1 MYHAT
6 YLECKMLLAYPL
18 SHIWPPGERP
28 VVLPVYTQGTSP
40 DMMMDDEGSP
50 YMPGAPGTDDLVK
63 AIVGKAIV
71 GNASVGKAVVEK
83 AIARKKRD
91 AEEAAEGHE
100 SKRLVTDEMN
110 RTSWGGGW
118 RGDRLRWPEEEIHM
132 LPEMQE
138 VD

>member
-71 GNASVGKAVVEK
+71 EK

-110 RTSWGGGW
+110 
-118 RGDRLRWPEEEIHM
+118 IHM
-132 LPEMQE
+132 LSAMEE

>member
-6 YLECKMLLAYPL
+6 YLECKMLPAYPL

-28 VVLPVYTQGTSP
+28 VVLPVYTQDTSAP
-40 DMMMDDEGSP
+40 SEVYGMMVGNEVPP

-71 GNASVGKAVVEK
+71 GNAIVGNAIVEK

-110 RTSWGGGW
+110 
-118 RGDRLRWPEEEIHM
+118 IHM
-132 LPEMQE
+132 LSAMEE

>member
-6 YLECKMLLAYPL
+6 YLECKMLPAYPL

-28 VVLPVYTQGTSP
+28 VVLPVYTQDTSP
-40 DMMMDDEGSP
+40 DMMMDNEVP
-50 YMPGAPGTDDLVK
+50 QYMPGAPGTDDLVK

-71 GNASVGKAVVEK
+71 EKAIVEK

-91 AEEAAEGHE
+91 AEEAPEGHE

>member
-6 YLECKMLLAYPL
+6 FPAYPL

-71 GNASVGKAVVEK
+71 GNAIVGNAIVEK

-110 RTSWGGGW
+110 M
-118 RGDRLRWPEEEIHM
+118 HM
-132 LPEMQE
+132 LSAMEE

>member
-1 MYHAT
+1 VRCTSFCTMYHAT
-6 YLECKMLLAYPL
+6 FPAYPL

-71 GNASVGKAVVEK
+71 EKAIVEK

-110 RTSWGGGW
+110 M
-118 RGDRLRWPEEEIHM
+118 HM
-132 LPEMQE
+132 LSAMEE